1 MGLQSYEYGLR
12 PQDSFEVIKEF
23 QLTTEHLEILNR
35 LFTPL
40 IGPQSIGLYHFIN
53 QFVDDHHHYPLTHY
67 IFMNELKINLLD
79 FRKQMDYLEAIGLI
93 KTFVKHK
100 EQQTRF
106 VYQLIQPP
114 TAYQFFN
121 DPMLSVFLYSEVDKN
136 RYQSLKNHFE
146 KDKKDLS
153 HYQQTTRKFTEVFN
167 VPKKVLNQDLSNLK
181 QANHYSG
188 IDLSNETFDFEM
200 LSHMLNQHFISN
212 EIVTKDAKELIIQ
225 LATLYGLTADGMKK
239 VILNSITSAQ
249 QLSFEEMRKQ
259 ARSYYLI
266 EHENHL
272 PKLQLKGESFDKST
286 QEKDTP
292 LDNTDEW
299 LQLLDETSPIDM
311 LASWSGSEP
320 TQSQK
325 SMIEELIDREK
336 MSFGVINILLQ
347 FVMLKEDMKLPK
359 SYIFEI
365 ASNWKKKDIKTA
377 KQAYN
382 YALQVNQPKSYDQNF
397 KGNRNYSRQNKQLIS
412 KEKTPKWLENREAQ
426 SNSSATKD
434 STTKDEKL
442 EKDRK
447 AFLERLKKKWE
458 EGNE

>member
-1 MGLQSYEYGLR
+1 MLR
-12 PQDSFEVIKEF
+12 
-23 QLTTEHLEILNR
+23 
-35 LFTPL
+35 
-40 IGPQSIGLYHFIN
+40 
-53 QFVDDHHHYPLTHY
+53 
-67 IFMNELKINLLD
+67 
-79 FRKQMDYLEAIGLI
+79 
-93 KTFVKHK
+93 
-100 EQQTRF
+100 
-106 VYQLIQPP
+106 
-114 TAYQFFN
+114 
-121 DPMLSVFLYSEVDKN
+121 
-136 RYQSLKNHFE
+136 
-146 KDKKDLS
+146 
-153 HYQQTTRKFTEVFN
+153 
-167 VPKKVLNQDLSNLK
+167 
-181 QANHYSG
+181 
-188 IDLSNETFDFEM
+188 
-200 LSHMLNQHFISN
+200 HMLNQHFISN

-249 QLSFEEMRKQ
+249 QSSFEEMRKQ

-266 EHENHL
+266 ENENHL
-272 PKLQLKGESFDKST
+272 PKLQLKGESFDKSP

-397 KGNRNYSRQNKQLIS
+397 KGNRNYSKQNKQLIS

-426 SNSSATKD
+426 SNSSATKNA
-434 STTKDEKL
+434 SSPLKL
-442 EKDRK
+442 LRMQISPVTI
-447 AFLERLKKKWE
+447 L
-458 EGNE
+458 GSV

>member
-40 IGPQSIGLYHFIN
+40 IGPQAIGLYHFMN
-53 QFVDDHHHYPLTHY
+53 QFVNNQSNYPLTHY
-67 IFMNELKINLLD
+67 VFMNELKMNLLD
-79 FRKQMDYLEAIGLI
+79 FRKQMDNLEAIGLV
-93 KTFVKHK
+93 KTFVKHE
-100 EQQTRF
+100 EQQTQF

-136 RYQSLKNHFE
+136 RYQALKEYFV

-153 HYQQTTRKFTEVFN
+153 DYQQTTRKFTEVFN
-167 VPKKVLNQDLSNLK
+167 VPKKSLNQDLSNLEQIK
-181 QANHYSG
+181 HYNG
-188 IDLSNETFDFEM
+188 VDLSNETFDFDM
-200 LSHMLNQHFISN
+200 LRHMLNQHFISS
-212 EIVTKDAKELIIQ
+212 EIINKDAKELIKQ

-239 VILNSITSAQ
+239 IILNSITSSQ

-266 EHENHL
+266 EHDNRL
-272 PKLQLKGESFDKST
+272 PKLKLKEKQSEMINQETST
-286 QEKDTP
+286 SKNDI
-292 LDNTDEW
+292 DAW
-299 LQLLDETSPIDM
+299 LQTLDETSPIDM

-325 SMIEELIDREK
+325 SMIEELIEREK
-336 MSFGVINILLQ
+336 MNFGVINILLQ

-365 ASNWKKKDIKTA
+365 ASNWKKKNISNA
-377 KQAYN
+377 QQAYH
-382 YALQVNQPKSYDQNF
+382 YALKVNQSKNYNQSN
-397 KGNRNYSRQNKQLIS
+397 KGQRNYSRQPKQLIS
-412 KEKTPKWLENREAQ
+412 KEKTPEWLENRDE
-426 SNSSATKD
+426 D
-434 STTKDEKL
+434 SKKEKLSQNDENL

-447 AFLERLKKKWE
+447 AFLERLNKKWE
-458 EGNE
+458 EDNE

>member
-1 MGLQSYEYGLR
+1 
-12 PQDSFEVIKEF
+12 
-23 QLTTEHLEILNR
+23 
-35 LFTPL
+35 
-40 IGPQSIGLYHFIN
+40 
-53 QFVDDHHHYPLTHY
+53 
-67 IFMNELKINLLD
+67 
-79 FRKQMDYLEAIGLI
+79 
-93 KTFVKHK
+93 
-100 EQQTRF
+100 
-106 VYQLIQPP
+106 
-114 TAYQFFN
+114 
-121 DPMLSVFLYSEVDKN
+121 
-136 RYQSLKNHFE
+136 
-146 KDKKDLS
+146 
-153 HYQQTTRKFTEVFN
+153 
-167 VPKKVLNQDLSNLK
+167 
-181 QANHYSG
+181 
-188 IDLSNETFDFEM
+188 
-200 LSHMLNQHFISN
+200 
-212 EIVTKDAKELIIQ
+212 
-225 LATLYGLTADGMKK
+225 
-239 VILNSITSAQ
+239 
-249 QLSFEEMRKQ
+249 
-259 ARSYYLI
+259 LI

-325 SMIEELIDREK
+325 NMIEELIDREK

-426 SNSSATKD
+426 SNTSVTKD

-447 AFLERLKKKWE
+447 AFLERLNKKWE